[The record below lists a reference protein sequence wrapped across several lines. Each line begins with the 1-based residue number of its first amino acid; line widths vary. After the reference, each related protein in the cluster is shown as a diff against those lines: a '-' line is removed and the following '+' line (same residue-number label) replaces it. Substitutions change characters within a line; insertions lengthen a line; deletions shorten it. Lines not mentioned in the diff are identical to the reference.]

1 MGRLG
6 RFLVS
11 VREEMKVV
19 TWPTKV
25 QLRKDIIVV
34 IETTLMFAAYFAV
47 VDFAIKNVLKLFL

>member
-1 MGRLG
+1 MGKLG
-6 RFLVS
+6 RFFGS

-19 TWPTKV
+19 TWPTKL

-47 VDFAIKNVLKLFL
+47 VDFAIKNVLKLFF

>member
-19 TWPTKV
+19 TWPTKL